1 VYAASKSW
9 RARIMQGERGYF
21 TNKLALLFV
30 FDSVVIIIILA
41 TNKRKKIL
49 KYMMLVSNYLS
60 FVFIDL
66 RM

>member
-1 VYAASKSW
+1 
-9 RARIMQGERGYF
+9 MQGERGYF

-41 TNKRKKIL
+41 TNKRKKNL

-60 FVFIDL
+60 FVFIDF